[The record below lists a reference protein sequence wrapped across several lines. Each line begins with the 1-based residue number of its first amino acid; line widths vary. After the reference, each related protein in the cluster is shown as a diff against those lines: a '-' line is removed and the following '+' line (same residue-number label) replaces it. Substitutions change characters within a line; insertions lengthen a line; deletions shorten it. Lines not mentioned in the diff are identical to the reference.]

1 MAITIIRQ
9 LFVALAALQAIYVA
23 TVVALYLDLRSKI
36 RFPVPRLLVHI
47 GAFVLI
53 YHGYQKLIEPET
65 LRMLLPLQKGHG
77 SLFPTAQTILP
88 PLIEQAL
95 PLVLES
101 IRLILTVAAQISII
115 DKLLYIVSC
124 CRIPFILTIGIVSA
138 MATAGAL
145 VLYTAISGPQ
155 WRIAQL
161 QANLQKLDTY
171 VVDPLAAILLFL
183 TVIAGIMAVQALVTH
198 IRRRRTK

>member
-1 MAITIIRQ
+1 MDITIVRQ
-9 LFVALAALQAIYVA
+9 LFVALAALQAIYVG

-47 GAFVLI
+47 GTFVII
-53 YHGYQKLIEPET
+53 YASYQKLIEPET
-65 LRMLLPLQKGHG
+65 LQFLLPLRRSHG
-77 SLFPTAQTILP
+77 NLFPSAQTILP

-101 IRLILTVAAQISII
+101 IRLILTIAAQISII
-115 DKLLYIVSC
+115 DKLFYIVSC
-124 CRIPFILTIGIVSA
+124 CRIPFVLAIGIVSA
-138 MATAGAL
+138 MTATGAL

-155 WRIAQL
+155 WRITQL
-161 QANLQKLDTY
+161 LGNLQKLETY

-183 TVIAGIMAVQALVTH
+183 TVIAGIMALQQIATH
-198 IRRRRTK
+198 IRRHYTK